1 MCLSFKHSAREETR
15 EVCKKEDVFSH
26 SHNNSRVKTYV
37 KKGENIMGSD
47 DDDDDD
53 DDKGQMN
60 IDQGRTWIEEF
71 GEI

>member
-1 MCLSFKHSAREETR
+1 MCLPFEHSAREETR
-15 EVCKKEDVFSH
+15 EVCKKEGVFSH
-26 SHNNSRVKTYV
+26 SHNNSRVSTYA

-47 DDDDDD
+47 DDDD
-53 DDKGQMN
+53 KGPMN